1 VSAPLRHAWREV
13 GGGPV
18 ATVVLAV
25 EGGRLSGEADG
36 EALEGDGR
44 ATGPADLVLREG
56 GRVHRAVVVRDGRD
70 VLVWVGS
77 HAYRLRLADEE
88 RAEGEETSAEP
99 FATSPM
105 TGLVAKVSVAPGDR
119 VEAGAVVFVV
129 EAMKME
135 YVVRA
140 PAAAV
145 VREVRRRPGERVEQG
160 EVVVAFDGAVAP
172 AGAGGE
178 AG

>member
-1 VSAPLRHAWREV
+1 VS
-13 GGGPV
+13 
-18 ATVVLAV
+18 VVLSI
-25 EGGRLSGEADG
+25 ESGRVVGEVDG
-36 EALEGDGR
+36 VSVQGEIV

-77 HAYRLRLADEE
+77 RAYRLRAADED
-88 RAEGEETSAEP
+88 RAGSEAAAPADP
-99 FATSPM
+99 FAASPM
-105 TGLVAKVSVAPGDR
+105 TGLVAKVAVAAGDV

-129 EAMKME
+129 EAMQME

-145 VREVRRRPGERVEQG
+145 VAEVRRRAGERVEQG
-160 EVVVAFDGAVAP
+160 EVVVAFQAGPPRGEGA
-172 AGAGGE
+172 
-178 AG
+178 